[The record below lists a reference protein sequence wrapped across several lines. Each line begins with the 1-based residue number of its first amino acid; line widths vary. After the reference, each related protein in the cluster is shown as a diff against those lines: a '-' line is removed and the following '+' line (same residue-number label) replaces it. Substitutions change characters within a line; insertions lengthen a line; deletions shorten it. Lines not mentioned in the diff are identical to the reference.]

1 MQVWIWKTKVCDLDC
16 HSMKLVKLWDIQD
29 SFVYAYNTCCI
40 GQEDLI
46 SKIGD
51 ECMCLK
57 ELVNKQHKI
66 VGGSCVAC

>member
-1 MQVWIWKTKVCDLDC
+1 
-16 HSMKLVKLWDIQD
+16 MKLVKLWDIQD